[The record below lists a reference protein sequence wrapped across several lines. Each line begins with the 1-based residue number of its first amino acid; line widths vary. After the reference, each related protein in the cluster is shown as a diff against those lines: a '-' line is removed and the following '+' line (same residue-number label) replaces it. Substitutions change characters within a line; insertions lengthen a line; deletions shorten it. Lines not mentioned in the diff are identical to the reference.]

1 MIKFNEIMDAVEQA
15 IKNNPDI
22 KTQDFTVTRSQYV
35 NSDPA
40 LVPWVGIYRN
50 AISYDPHAMG
60 RGARNWL
67 STVMVDIMV
76 QSYDVDSGAEAELK
90 LEEHTDL
97 ILEILEAD
105 RTLGGKVQ
113 QITGYELTYLVD
125 ENMTSDTYFQM
136 VKITVTMEV
145 RA

>member
-15 IKNNPDI
+15 INNSPDI
-22 KTQDFTVTRSQYV
+22 KTQNFTVTRSQYV
-35 NSDPA
+35 NSDPQ
-40 LVPWVGIYRN
+40 LVPWIGIYRN
-50 AISYDPHAMG
+50 AINYNPHAMG
-60 RGARNWL
+60 RGANNWL
-67 STVMVDIMV
+67 SIVMVDIMV
-76 QSYDVDSGAEAELK
+76 QSFDADSGVNAEIK